1 MKFTLTWLKKYVA
14 LDGLT
19 PDQLAERLTMLGLE
33 VDAVEELYVG
43 LDAIQTAK
51 VLSVQKHPNADR
63 LSLCEVEIG
72 EDKVPIVC
80 GASNV
85 RPGLITAIARPG
97 VKLPD
102 GMKIKK
108 AKVRGEVS
116 LGMLCSWRELGIG
129 EESAGII
136 ELDSTL
142 ASGLSLAEVL
152 ELSDTMIEID
162 LTPNR
167 PDCTAV
173 LGIAREVAGFTDQK
187 VTPPVWSLPE
197 LGTSTPEFTVKINE
211 PELCLRYA
219 ARKLTGVVIKPSPW
233 WLQRQL
239 LAVGMRP
246 INNIVDITNFVMLE
260 YGQPLHAFDFQEL
273 AGKTIEVRC
282 PRANET
288 TFTTLDKSEQKIDS
302 DMLMICDADKPVAV
316 AGVMGGLHSEVTEE
330 TTEILLESACFDPVS
345 VRRTAR
351 KLNLSTEASY
361 RFERGIDPDGVTT
374 AMERAV
380 QLICELAGAQIAG
393 GADDAAGVDLYPG
406 KKYLLQL
413 DLRVE
418 RVNSLLGISL
428 TSQQVA
434 KHLRSIDFTVADEDS
449 ATLAVTVPSFRVDI
463 EREIDLVEEL
473 ARLVGYNEIPTS
485 LPTISMDYPQR
496 DDMRRLRQ
504 ETASAFVESGFYEAI
519 NYSFVAEKHFDMLGL
534 SQEDPRRNCVRLINP
549 LTEDQSVMRTM
560 ILPSILENIRRN
572 INFQQ
577 SDIRF
582 FEIGKV
588 FTLRSAEQQPKERYQ
603 LCAVVSGARYPASS
617 PFYFSEEHADIYDMK
632 GAVQRLLQT
641 LCLQGKS
648 GDIVFQAVDG
658 AGDAADDVAE
668 SATKS
673 ATDSSACI
681 CAYADAPFSLR
692 IMDGENQ
699 LGLIGKLS
707 QQAAQA
713 FSIKQD
719 VFFVELELDA
729 LLELPTIE
737 KAFTSLSRYPSVK
750 RDIALLVPESAAAGD
765 LLQEIRA
772 HKKQHVVY
780 ADIFDVYSGKPIDE
794 GMKSVALTVT
804 YRSDKKTLDD
814 ATVDGFHE
822 KIVNALMSRF
832 GGRYREGKE

>member
-1 MKFTLTWLKKYVA
+1 MKFTLSWLGNYIS

-19 PDQLAERLTMLGLE
+19 SDQLAERLTMLGLE
-33 VDAVEELYVG
+33 VEAVEELYVG
-43 LDAIQTAK
+43 LDAVQTAK
-51 VLSVQKHPNADR
+51 VLSVAKHPNADR

-72 EDKVPIVC
+72 DETVPIVC

-85 RPGLITAIARPG
+85 RPGLITAVARPG
-97 VKLPD
+97 VKLPG

-116 LGMLCSWRELGIG
+116 MGMLCSWRELGIG
-129 EESAGII
+129 EEHAGII
-136 ELDSTL
+136 ELDASL
-142 ASGLSLAEVL
+142 ASGQSLTKVL

-173 LGIAREVAGFTDQK
+173 LGVAREVAGFTEQK
-187 VTPPVWSLPE
+187 VTAPVSSLPE
-197 LGTSTPEFTVKINE
+197 LDKASSAFTVKILE
-211 PELCLRYA
+211 PELCPRYA
-219 ARKLTGVVIKPSPW
+219 ARKLTDVRIKPSPW

-260 YGQPLHAFDFQEL
+260 YGQPLHAFDFQHL
-273 AGKTIEVRC
+273 AGKTVEVRC
-282 PRANET
+282 PKEDEA
-288 TFTTLDKSEQKIDS
+288 TFTTLDNTERKIGPE
-302 DMLMICDADKPVAV
+302 MLMICDAEKPVAV

-351 KLNLSTEASY
+351 KLNLATEASY
-361 RFERGIDPDGVTT
+361 RFERGVNPDGVTE

-380 QLICELAGAQIAG
+380 QLICELAHAKVED
-393 GADDAAGVDLYPG
+393 GADIYPG
-406 KKYLLQL
+406 KKELLRL

-428 TSQQVA
+428 TGQEIA
-434 KHLRSIDFTVADEDS
+434 DYLRAIDFTVTEKDGAR
-449 ATLAVTVPSFRVDI
+449 LAVTVPPFRVDI
-463 EREIDLVEEL
+463 EREVDLVEEL
-473 ARLVGYNEIPTS
+473 ARLVGYNEIPTAR
-485 LPTISMDYPQR
+485 PNIAMDYPQR
-496 DDMRRLRQ
+496 DTLRQLRQ
-504 ETASAFVESGFYEAI
+504 ETASVFIGSGFYEAI

-534 SQEDPRRNCVRLINP
+534 DTNDLRRNCVPLLNP
-549 LTEDQSVMRTM
+549 LTEDQAVMRTM
-560 ILPSILENIRRN
+560 LLPGILENIRRN

-577 SDIRF
+577 TDIRL

-588 FTLRSAEQQPKERYQ
+588 FTFGDASEQPGEHYQ
-603 LCAVVSGARYPASS
+603 LCAVVSGGRYPTSS
-617 PFYFSEEHADIYDMK
+617 PLYFSDEHADFYDIK

-641 LCLQGKS
+641 LRLRGKS
-648 GDIVFQAVDG
+648 GDIAFQALEG
-658 AGDAADDVAE
+658 
-668 SATKS
+668 TKYP
-673 ATDSSACI
+673 
-681 CAYADAPFSLR
+681 YADTESSLR
-692 IMDGENQ
+692 LMDGEEQ
-699 LGLIGKLS
+699 LGLVGRLS
-707 QQAAQA
+707 KAVAKA
-713 FSIKQD
+713 FSLKQD
-719 VFFVELELDA
+719 VFFAELELDT
-729 LLELPTIE
+729 LFGLSVIE
-737 KAFTSLSRYPSVK
+737 KTFTPLPRYPSVK
-750 RDIALLVPESAAAGD
+750 RDIALLVPENAAAGD

-772 HKKQHVVY
+772 HEKQHVVS

-832 GGRYREGKE
+832 GGRYREGKA